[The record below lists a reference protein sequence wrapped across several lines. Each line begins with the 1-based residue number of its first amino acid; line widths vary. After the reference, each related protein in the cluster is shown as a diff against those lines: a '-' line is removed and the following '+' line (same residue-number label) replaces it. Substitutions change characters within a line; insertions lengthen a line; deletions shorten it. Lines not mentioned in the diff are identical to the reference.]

1 MSEQKEK
8 KRPGAIT
15 SAFRTMILVI
25 VVGLLCFGSYVMG
38 QKDIPEL
45 DQPIGGGVVSESET
59 KQLSFENIGELVTQ
73 EAICTEVNITDSSR
87 ELFGIKIPFTQTKY
101 IYSYDVVI
109 KAGFDF
115 SQIEYIVTDN
125 VIEVIMPEPKVMSNE
140 LKTET
145 FKMYYEKESAFKRI
159 SLEENNEAL
168 NKLRQ
173 NAEKSAVENGLFDN
187 AKTNAEIILRGFF
200 AQAYD
205 PDEYSIVFTYGVNES
220 VTDADINTD
229 TQTGMQN
236 NNTEVQ

>member
-1 MSEQKEK
+1 MSEHKEK
-8 KRPGAIT
+8 KRPGAIS

-173 NAEKSAVENGLFDN
+173 NAEKSAVENGIFDN

-205 PDEYSIVFTYGVNES
+205 PEEYTVTFTYGTPS
-220 VTDADINTD
+220 SDADADTD
-229 TQTGMQN
+229 IQSSEQN

>member
-1 MSEQKEK
+1 
-8 KRPGAIT
+8 
-15 SAFRTMILVI
+15 MILVI

-173 NAEKSAVENGLFDN
+173 NAEKSAVENGIFDN

-205 PDEYSIVFTYGVNES
+205 PEEYTVTFTYGTPS
-220 VTDADINTD
+220 SDADADTD
-229 TQTGMQN
+229 IQSSEQN